1 MVVYNF
7 KKMAS
12 VPPAD
17 DFIDII
23 LTRTQV
29 SRDEGRLMY
38 RYRQVCCIINLGDA
52 NWRRNLFE
60 GTKYQVFHEPIKG
73 LSPKRT
79 EVQSLNRYSL
89 LIFLGSPR

>member
-7 KKMAS
+7 KKMAA

-29 SRDEGRLMY
+29 KKKNDEGNLMSGMNTY
-38 RYRQVCCIINLGDA
+38 IA
-52 NWRRNLFE
+52 
-60 GTKYQVFHEPIKG
+60 T
-73 LSPKRT
+73 
-79 EVQSLNRYSL
+79 SL
-89 LIFLGSPR
+89 LRWPIFKSIRASIDSPYLASIAYTGARC